1 MGGYNIPQLYW
12 EIGHPRAD
20 YKELV
25 EWWARHAEERPL
37 FIGQSVEN
45 SVRNVDPNNPAFS
58 QLGCKMMLQRSFPEI
73 GGSCQWSAF
82 TLLADT
88 AGIVNV

>member
-1 MGGYNIPQLYW
+1 MLLLIHSVVGRVVLQNYDDLYADVLLWLREGWVDYNIPQLYW

-37 FIGQSVEN
+37 FIGQSVEK
-45 SVRNVDPNNPAFS
+45 FS
-58 QLGCKMMLQRSFPEI
+58 TKC
-73 GGSCQWSAF
+73 
-82 TLLADT
+82 
-88 AGIVNV
+88 